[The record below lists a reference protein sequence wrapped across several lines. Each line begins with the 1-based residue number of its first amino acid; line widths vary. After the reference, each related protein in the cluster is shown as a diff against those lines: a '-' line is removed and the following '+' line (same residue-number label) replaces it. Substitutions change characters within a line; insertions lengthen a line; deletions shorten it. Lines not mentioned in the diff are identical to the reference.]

1 MSEDTAKNQAEKN
14 NPKEEAPELS
24 PEMLDKIKHPP
35 SINNTLQKPIPRR
48 AKRQPR
54 SITRNA
60 RRQVSS

>member
-35 SINNTLQKPIPRR
+35 SINNTLQNQSPEELKGNP
-48 AKRQPR
+48 A
-54 SITRNA
+54 
-60 RRQVSS
+60 VSPEMLDDR